1 MGSAERNDWNRVN
14 RCRKPHENVWARWCH
29 ARSVATKLKIR
40 TRSTS
45 NDFPSRVITV
55 GYCNMADYHPWLT
68 NSQAT
73 WFHRT
78 WRVQHTLQ
86 VKNTLFSLSR
96 RNFAKFC
103 VAVSFTPVDPKFLVQ
118 QRFSLTL
125 YPQRPAPVKVNETH
139 EQYCQHNA
147 LVVVLRV
154 RKIPKMKFILSCA
167 SSR

>member
-1 MGSAERNDWNRVN
+1 MPQTAWKCLCKMMS
-14 RCRKPHENVWARWCH
+14 RKKC
-29 ARSVATKLKIR
+29 SKLKIR

-45 NDFPSRVITV
+45 NDFPSRV
-55 GYCNMADYHPWLT
+55 NYHPWLT
-68 NSQAT
+68 SSQTT
-73 WFHRT
+73 WLHRT

-139 EQYCQHNA
+139 EQYCPHNA